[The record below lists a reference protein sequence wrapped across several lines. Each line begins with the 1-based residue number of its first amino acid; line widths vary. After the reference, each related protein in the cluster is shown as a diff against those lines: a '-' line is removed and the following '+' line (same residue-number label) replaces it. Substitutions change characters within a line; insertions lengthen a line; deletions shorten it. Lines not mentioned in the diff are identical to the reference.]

1 MLRLRGGAK
10 KRKKKV
16 YTTPKKIK
24 HKRKKTKLAVLKY
37 YKVDGDGKIER
48 LRRECPT
55 AEVDTRDSGLRSQAD
70 ENCSVELV
78 FSWLLCTTASTVAN
92 AILLMFSMRLQLER
106 NDGIERDG
114 MP

>member
-24 HKRKKTKLAVLKY
+24 HKRKKTKLSVLKF
-37 YKVDGDGKIER
+37 YKVDEDGKIER

-55 AEVDTRDSGLRSQAD
+55 PEVCPVLSTGYD
-70 ENCSVELV
+70 VE
-78 FSWLLCTTASTVAN
+78 F
-92 AILLMFSMRLQLER
+92 
-106 NDGIERDG
+106 
-114 MP
+114 

>member
-1 MLRLRGGAK
+1 VLRLRGGAK

-24 HKRKKTKLAVLKY
+24 HKRMKTKLAVLKY

-55 AEVDTRDSGLRSQAD
+55 AEVCAFLGSRIS
-70 ENCSVELV
+70 E
-78 FSWLLCTTASTVAN
+78 
-92 AILLMFSMRLQLER
+92 
-106 NDGIERDG
+106 DGIVDLV
-114 MP
+114 